1 VRTSRLQRGFSVLEL
16 VATLGIIGV
25 VAAAAIPSTTRTLAD
40 LRLRGDARN
49 IHNAVALAKMR
60 AAAHYTR
67 ERLFVDRTTNSF
79 HIEYWDKAAAKW
91 MDELDPTLYLQS
103 GIVFDYGAISTPPLN
118 TQTTLAQAA
127 PCRTGSDGTPAS
139 GSDMSGTSCI
149 LFNSRG
155 IPVDADGNITGNS
168 ALYITDGT
176 STYGVTLSA
185 TPLVRLWW
193 SKASS
198 AQWIQR

>member
-1 VRTSRLQRGFSVLEL
+1 VRTSRSHDGFSVIEL

-49 IHNAVALAKMR
+49 VHNAVALAKMR

-79 HIEYWDKAAAKW
+79 HIEYWDKTAAQW
-91 MDELDPTLYLQS
+91 MDELDPTVYLQA
-103 GIVFDYGAISTPPLN
+103 GVEFDYGALSSPPPN

-127 PCRTGSDGTPAS
+127 PCRTGSSAGPSS
-139 GSDMSGTSCI
+139 GSDISGSSCI

-155 IPVDADGNITGNS
+155 IPVDANGNITGNS

-176 STYGVTLSA
+176 TTYGVTLSA
-185 TPLVRLWW
+185 TPLVRIWW

>member
-1 VRTSRLQRGFSVLEL
+1 VRTSRPQHGFSVIEL

-79 HIEYWDKAAAKW
+79 HIEYWDKAGATW
-91 MDELDPTLYLQS
+91 MDELDPTVYLQS
-103 GIVFDYGAISTPPLN
+103 GIVFDYGAISAPPLN
-118 TQTTLAQAA
+118 TQATLAQA
-127 PCRTGSDGTPAS
+127 PLCKTDTGSDIS
-139 GSDMSGTSCI
+139 STSCI

-155 IPVDADGNITGNS
+155 IPVDANGSPTGNS

-176 STYGVTLSA
+176 STYGITLSA

>member
-1 VRTSRLQRGFSVLEL
+1 MRTSRRQDGFSVIEL

-25 VAAAAIPSTTRTLAD
+25 VAAAAIPSTTRTLSD

-49 IHNAVALAKMR
+49 VHNAVALAKMR

-67 ERLFVDRTTNSF
+67 ERLFVDRSNNSF
-79 HIEYWDKAAAKW
+79 HIEYWDKTGQVW
-91 MDELDPTLYLQS
+91 TNENDPTVYLQS
-103 GIVFDYGAISTPPLN
+103 GVTFDYGALTSPPLN
-118 TQTTLAQAA
+118 TQTTLAQAP
-127 PCRTGSDGTPAS
+127 PCRVGSSAGPSGGSDI
-139 GSDMSGTSCI
+139 SGTSCI
-149 LFNSRG
+149 VFNSRG
-155 IPVDADGNITGNS
+155 IPVDPNGNITGNS

-193 SKASS
+193 SKAS
-198 AQWIQR
+198 ANGWVQR

>member
-1 VRTSRLQRGFSVLEL
+1 VRTSRPQGGFSVIEL

-25 VAAAAIPSTTRTLAD
+25 VAAAAVPSTTRTLAD

-67 ERLFVDRTTNSF
+67 ERLYVDRTTNSF
-79 HIEYWDKAAAKW
+79 HVEYWDKAAAKW
-91 MDELDPTLYLQS
+91 MDELDPTVYLQT
-103 GIVFDYGAISTPPLN
+103 GIVFDYGAISSPPLN
-118 TQTTLAQAA
+118 TQTTLAQAP
-127 PCRTGSDGTPAS
+127 PCQNDAGSDIS
-139 GSDMSGTSCI
+139 GSSCI

-155 IPVDADGNITGNS
+155 IPVNPGGSITGNS

-176 STYGVTLSA
+176 STYGITLSA

>member
-1 VRTSRLQRGFSVLEL
+1 VRTSRHQDGFSVIEL

-67 ERLFVDRTTNSF
+67 ERLFIDRTTNSF
-79 HIEYWDKAAAKW
+79 HIEYWDKTAATW
-91 MDELDPTLYLQS
+91 TDELDPTVYLQS
-103 GIVFDYGAISTPPLN
+103 GIAFDYGALSAPPPN
-118 TQTTLAQAA
+118 TQATLAQAP
-127 PCRTGSDGTPAS
+127 PCKTDS
-139 GSDMSGTSCI
+139 GSDISNSSCI

-155 IPVDADGNITGNS
+155 IPVDAGGTITGNS
-168 ALYITDGT
+168 AVYITDGT
-176 STYGVTLSA
+176 STYGITLSA

-193 SKASS
+193 SKATSNG
-198 AQWIQR
+198 WIQR

>member
-1 VRTSRLQRGFSVLEL
+1 VRTSRQQDGFSVIEL

-67 ERLFVDRTTNSF
+67 ERLYVDRTTNSF
-79 HIEYWDKAAAKW
+79 HIEYWDKAASPADW
-91 MDELDPTLYLQS
+91 ADELDPTVYLQA
-103 GIVFDYGAISTPPLN
+103 GIEFDYGAISSPPPN
-118 TQTTLAQAA
+118 TQATLAQAP
-127 PCRTGSDGTPAS
+127 PCKTRTGSDI
-139 GSDMSGTSCI
+139 SGTSCI
-149 LFNSRG
+149 IFNSRG
-155 IPVDADGNITGNS
+155 IPVDTSGGITGNS

-193 SKASS
+193 SKAT
-198 AQWIQR
+198 ANGWIQR

>member
-1 VRTSRLQRGFSVLEL
+1 MRTSRPQAGFSIIEL

-67 ERLFVDRTTNSF
+67 ERLYVDRTTNSF
-79 HIEYWDKAAAKW
+79 HIEYWDKTGATW
-91 MDELDPTLYLQS
+91 MDELDPTVYLQS

-118 TQTTLAQAA
+118 TQATLAQAP
-127 PCRTGSDGTPAS
+127 PCRTDS
-139 GSDMSGTSCI
+139 GSDISGTSCI

-155 IPVDADGNITGNS
+155 IPVDAGGTVTGNS

-198 AQWIQR
+198 AEWIQR

>member
-1 VRTSRLQRGFSVLEL
+1 MRTSRPQAGFSIIEL

-67 ERLFVDRTTNSF
+67 ERLYVDRTTNSF
-79 HIEYWDKAAAKW
+79 HIEYWDKAGATW
-91 MDELDPTLYLQS
+91 MDELDPTVYLQA
-103 GIVFDYGAISTPPLN
+103 GIVFDYGAISTPPVN
-118 TQTTLAQAA
+118 TQATLAQAP
-127 PCRTGSDGTPAS
+127 PCRTDS
-139 GSDMSGTSCI
+139 GSDISGTSCI

-155 IPVDADGNITGNS
+155 IPVDAAGAITGNS

-198 AQWIQR
+198 AEWIQR

>member
-1 VRTSRLQRGFSVLEL
+1 VRTFRLQGGFSVIEL

-79 HIEYWDKAAAKW
+79 HIEYWDKTAATW
-91 MDELDPTLYLQS
+91 RDELDPTVYLQS
-103 GIVFDYGAISTPPLN
+103 GIAFDYGALTTPPPN
-118 TQTTLAQAA
+118 TQATLAQAS
-127 PCRTGSDGTPAS
+127 PCKTDTGSDIS
-139 GSDMSGTSCI
+139 GSSCI

-155 IPVDADGNITGNS
+155 IPVDAGGTITGNS

-185 TPLVRLWW
+185 TPLVRIWW
-193 SKASS
+193 SKAS
-198 AQWIQR
+198 ANGWIQR

>member
-1 VRTSRLQRGFSVLEL
+1 MLTSRRQDGFSIIEL

-25 VAAAAIPSTTRTLAD
+25 VAAAAIPSTTRTLSD

-49 IHNAVALAKMR
+49 VHNGVALAKMR

-67 ERLFVDRTTNSF
+67 ERLFVDRSDNSF
-79 HIEYWDKAAAKW
+79 HIEYWDKTASAWK
-91 MDELDPTLYLQS
+91 DELDPTVYLQS
-103 GIVFDYGAISTPPLN
+103 GVTFDYGALSTPPPN

-127 PCRTGSDGTPAS
+127 PCRVGSSAGPSGGSDI
-139 GSDMSGTSCI
+139 SGTACI

-155 IPVDADGNITGNS
+155 IPVDANGNITGNS

-193 SKASS
+193 SKASGNG
-198 AQWIQR
+198 WIQR